1 MANYLNNLDEGQK
14 RIAEM
19 IREQAQAQGVPVNL
33 ALSLAFAEN
42 GFRQYDQKGKVILSP
57 KGAVGIM
64 QVMPGTGKEYGFSRQ
79 DLTDPE
85 KNIQAGVSVLKDFLG
100 RSGGDAMMAAGM
112 YNAGPN
118 HGFFKTGKGDLPL
131 ETQNYIAKINGYGG
145 FGDEEAPPKKPNQ
158 PVEVEPAPREPTQPT
173 EVEPA
178 PIEPGTTVEVE
189 PAANEPTPNATV
201 YAQEAA
207 DPAVEAQKNKEMAMA
222 TGALL
227 GAGYGFTESRLNSA
241 ETRAMREEMAR
252 ERARAQYAQM
262 ESQRTSSL
270 ERREPQL
277 RLQSGALPE
286 APATGG
292 TSGEKWSR
300 NWRGVETPGSRSV
313 PESASMYQ
321 RGKVQGGSK
330 VSQRINKLYPK
341 LSPDDPNAI
350 WERLGKQTDER
361 AAAAREQAMQQR
373 LVEERANQQ
382 RLIQLEEDTN
392 RARAARL
399 EAERPINQAR
409 VALNEIAQ
417 TPIGQVGTRVANVMF
432 KRFPVVGYATAGAN
446 ITRNMAEAEEAARKK
461 EHIDA
466 VLKSAAA
473 AATGLSMFPP
483 FAPFAV
489 PAAGAIEAANAIRD
503 YYR

>member
-1 MANYLNNLDEGQK
+1 MANYLDNLDEGQK
-14 RIAEM
+14 RVVEM
-19 IREQAQAQGVPVNL
+19 IREQAQAQGVPVNF

-42 GFRQYDQKGKVILSP
+42 GFRQFDQKGKVILSP
-57 KGAVGIM
+57 VGAVGIM

-85 KNIQAGVSVLKDFLG
+85 KNIQAGVSVLKDFLS
-100 RSGGDAMMAAGM
+100 RSNGDSMVAAGM

-118 HGFFKTGKGDLPL
+118 HSFFKTGKGDLPE

-145 FGDEEAPPKKPNQ
+145 FGEGEPSPNEPKQ
-158 PVEVEPAPREPTQPT
+158 PVEVEPTP
-173 EVEPA
+173 
-178 PIEPGTTVEVE
+178 
-189 PAANEPTPNATV
+189 NEPTPEATI
-201 YAQEAA
+201 YTQEAA
-207 DPAVEAQKNKEMAMA
+207 DPAVEAQKNKEMAAA
-222 TGALL
+222 TGAVL
-227 GAGYGFTESRLNSA
+227 GAGYGFAESRLNRA
-241 ETRAMREEMAR
+241 ETRAIREEMAR

-262 ESQRTSSL
+262 ESQRRSTL

-277 RLQSGALPE
+277 RLPAGALPE

-313 PESASMYQ
+313 PESGAMYQ
-321 RGKVQGGSK
+321 RGKVQGDSK

-399 EAERPINQAR
+399 EAERPINRARAALTSVRETPLGQISAR
-409 VALNEIAQ
+409 VAETA
-417 TPIGQVGTRVANVMF
+417 F
-432 KRFPVVGYATAGAN
+432 KRFPVVGYGAASASMG
-446 ITRNMAEAEEAARKK
+446 RNVAEIDEAMQNK
-461 EHIDA
+461 EYIDA
-466 VLKSAAA
+466 LIAASQL
-473 AATGLSMFPP
+473 AATGASMYPP
-483 FAPFAV
+483 LAPIAI
-489 PAAGAIEAANAIRD
+489 PAAFGLEAVKQARD

>member
-1 MANYLNNLDEGQK
+1 MANYLDNLDEGQK
-14 RIAEM
+14 RVADM

-33 ALSLAFAEN
+33 ALSMAFAEN
-42 GFRQYDQKGKVILSP
+42 GFRQYDQNGKVILSP

-100 RSGGDAMMAAGM
+100 RSGGDSMMAAGM

-118 HGFFKTGKGDLPL
+118 HAFFKTGKGDLPE

-145 FGDEEAPPKKPNQ
+145 FGEEEPSSNEPKQ
-158 PVEVEPAPREPTQPT
+158 PLEVEPAP
-173 EVEPA
+173 
-178 PIEPGTTVEVE
+178 
-189 PAANEPTPNATV
+189 NEATPEATV
-201 YAQEAA
+201 HTQDTA
-207 DPAVEAQKNKEMAMA
+207 DPAAEAQKNKEMAMA
-222 TGALL
+222 TGAVL
-227 GAGYGFTESRLNSA
+227 GAGYGFAESRLNAA

-252 ERARAQYAQM
+252 ERVRAQYAQSQAQQAS
-262 ESQRTSSL
+262 ESEGLQTRI
-270 ERREPQL
+270 

-286 APATGG
+286 APVTGG

-361 AAAAREQAMQQR
+361 AAAAAEQQMQQR
-373 LVEERANQQ
+373 MLEERANQQ
-382 RLIQLEEDTN
+382 RLIQIEEDTN

-399 EAERPINQAR
+399 EAERPINRARSALNSVRETPLGQIGAR
-409 VALNEIAQ
+409 VAETA
-417 TPIGQVGTRVANVMF
+417 F
-432 KRFPVVGYATAGAN
+432 KRLPVVGYG
-446 ITRNMAEAEEAARKK
+446 
-461 EHIDA
+461 
-466 VLKSAAA
+466 AAA
-473 AATGLSMFPP
+473 ASMGRNVAEIDEAMQNKEYIDALIAASQLAATGASMYPP
-483 FAPFAV
+483 LAPIAV
-489 PAAGAIEAANAIRD
+489 PAAFGLEAVKQARD

>member
-1 MANYLNNLDEGQK
+1 MANYLDNLDEGQK
-14 RIAEM
+14 RVVEM

-42 GFRQYDQKGKVILSP
+42 GFRQFDQKGKVILSP

-85 KNIQAGVSVLKDFLG
+85 KNIEAGVSVLKDFLS
-100 RSGGDAMMAAGM
+100 RSNGDSMMAAGM

-118 HGFFKTGKGDLPL
+118 HSFFKTGKGDLPE

-145 FGDEEAPPKKPNQ
+145 FGEGEPSPNEPKQ
-158 PVEVEPAPREPTQPT
+158 PVEVEPEP
-173 EVEPA
+173 
-178 PIEPGTTVEVE
+178 
-189 PAANEPTPNATV
+189 NEPTPEATI
-201 YAQEAA
+201 YTQEAA
-207 DPAVEAQKNKEMAMA
+207 DPAVEAQKNKEMAAA
-222 TGALL
+222 TGAVL
-227 GAGYGFTESRLNSA
+227 GAGYGFAESRLNRA
-241 ETRAMREEMAR
+241 DTRAMREEMAR

-262 ESQRTSSL
+262 ESQRRSTL

-277 RLQSGALPE
+277 RLPSGALPE

-350 WERLGKQTDER
+350 WERLSKQTDER

-373 LVEERANQQ
+373 LVEEQANQQ
-382 RLIQLEEDTN
+382 RLIQIEEDTN

-399 EAERPINQAR
+399 EAERPINRARSALMSVRETPLGQISAR
-409 VALNEIAQ
+409 VAETA
-417 TPIGQVGTRVANVMF
+417 F
-432 KRFPVVGYATAGAN
+432 KRFPVVGYGAAGASMGMN
-446 ITRNMAEAEEAARKK
+446 VAEIDEALQRQ
-461 EHIDA
+461 EYIDA
-466 VLKSAAA
+466 LIAASQL
-473 AATGLSMFPP
+473 AATGASMYPP
-483 FAPFAV
+483 LAPIAI
-489 PAAGAIEAANAIRD
+489 PAAFGLEAVKQARER
-503 YYR
+503 YR

>member
-1 MANYLNNLDEGQK
+1 MANYLDNLDEGQK
-14 RIAEM
+14 RVVEM

-42 GFRQYDQKGKVILSP
+42 GFRQYDQNGKVILSP

-85 KNIQAGVSVLKDFLG
+85 RNIEAGVSVLKDFLS
-100 RSGGDAMMAAGM
+100 RSNGDSMMAAGM

-118 HGFFKTGKGDLPL
+118 HSFFKTGKGDLPE

-145 FGDEEAPPKKPNQ
+145 FGEGEPTPNEPKQ
-158 PVEVEPAPREPTQPT
+158 PVEVEPEP
-173 EVEPA
+173 
-178 PIEPGTTVEVE
+178 
-189 PAANEPTPNATV
+189 NEPTPEATI
-201 YAQEAA
+201 YTQEAA
-207 DPAVEAQKNKEMAMA
+207 DPAVEAQKNKEMAAA
-222 TGALL
+222 TGAVL
-227 GAGYGFTESRLNSA
+227 GAGYGFAESRLNRA
-241 ETRAMREEMAR
+241 DTRAMREEMAR

-262 ESQRTSSL
+262 ESQRRSTL

-277 RLQSGALPE
+277 RLPSGALPE

-350 WERLGKQTDER
+350 WERLSKQTDER
-361 AAAAREQAMQQR
+361 AAAAAEQAMQQR
-373 LVEERANQQ
+373 MAEEQANQQ
-382 RLIQLEEDTN
+382 RLIQVEEDTN

-399 EAERPINQAR
+399 EAERPINRARAALTSVRETPLGQIGAR
-409 VALNEIAQ
+409 VAETA
-417 TPIGQVGTRVANVMF
+417 F
-432 KRFPVVGYATAGAN
+432 KRFPVVGYGAASASMGMN
-446 ITRNMAEAEEAARKK
+446 VAEIDEALQRQ
-461 EHIDA
+461 EYLDA
-466 VLKSAAA
+466 LIAASQL
-473 AATGLSMFPP
+473 AATGASMYPP
-483 FAPFAV
+483 LAPIAV
-489 PAAGAIEAANAIRD
+489 PAAFGLEAVKQARER
-503 YYR
+503 YR

>member
-1 MANYLNNLDEGQK
+1 MANYLDNLDEGQK
-14 RIAEM
+14 RVADM

-42 GFRQYDQKGKVILSP
+42 GFRQFDQKGKVILSP

-85 KNIQAGVSVLKDFLG
+85 KNVQAGVSVLKDFLS
-100 RSGGDAMMAAGM
+100 RSNGDSMMAAGM

-118 HGFFKTGKGDLPL
+118 HSFFKTGKGDLPE

-145 FGDEEAPPKKPNQ
+145 FGEGEPAPNEPKVEPTPNEPKQ
-158 PVEVEPAPREPTQPT
+158 PVEVEPEP
-173 EVEPA
+173 
-178 PIEPGTTVEVE
+178 
-189 PAANEPTPNATV
+189 NEPTPEATI
-201 YAQEAA
+201 YTQEAA
-207 DPAVEAQKNKEMAMA
+207 DPAVEAQKNKEMAAA
-222 TGALL
+222 TGAVL
-227 GAGYGFTESRLNSA
+227 GAGYGFAESRLNRA
-241 ETRAMREEMAR
+241 DTRAMREEMAR

-262 ESQRTSSL
+262 ESQRRSTL

-277 RLQSGALPE
+277 RLPAGALPE

-350 WERLGKQTDER
+350 WERLSKQTDER

-373 LVEERANQQ
+373 LVEEQANQQ
-382 RLIQLEEDTN
+382 RLIQIEEDTN

-399 EAERPINQAR
+399 EAERPINRARAALTSVRETPLGQISAR
-409 VALNEIAQ
+409 VAETA
-417 TPIGQVGTRVANVMF
+417 F
-432 KRFPVVGYATAGAN
+432 KRFPVVGYGAASASMGMN
-446 ITRNMAEAEEAARKK
+446 VAEIDEALQRQKY
-461 EHIDA
+461 IDA
-466 VLKSAAA
+466 LIAASQL
-473 AATGLSMFPP
+473 AATGASMYPP
-483 FAPFAV
+483 FAPIAV
-489 PAAGAIEAANAIRD
+489 PAAFGLEAVKQARD

>member
-1 MANYLNNLDEGQK
+1 MANYLDNLDEGQK
-14 RIAEM
+14 RVVEM

-33 ALSLAFAEN
+33 ALSMAFAEN
-42 GFRQYDQKGKVILSP
+42 GFRQFDQKGKVILSP

-85 KNIQAGVSVLKDFLG
+85 KNIEAGVSVLKDFLS
-100 RSGGDAMMAAGM
+100 RSNGDSMMAAGM

-118 HGFFKTGKGDLPL
+118 HPFFKTGKGDLPE

-145 FGDEEAPPKKPNQ
+145 FAEGEPSPNEPKQ
-158 PVEVEPAPREPTQPT
+158 PVEVEPEP
-173 EVEPA
+173 
-178 PIEPGTTVEVE
+178 
-189 PAANEPTPNATV
+189 NEPTPEATI
-201 YAQEAA
+201 YTQEAA
-207 DPAVEAQKNKEMAMA
+207 DPAVEAQKNKEMAAA
-222 TGALL
+222 TGAVL
-227 GAGYGFTESRLNSA
+227 GAGYGFAESRLNRA
-241 ETRAMREEMAR
+241 DTRAMREEMAR

-262 ESQRTSSL
+262 ESQRRSTL

-277 RLQSGALPE
+277 RLPSGALPE

-350 WERLGKQTDER
+350 WERLSKQTDER

-373 LVEERANQQ
+373 LVEEQANQQ
-382 RLIQLEEDTN
+382 RLIQIEEDTN

-399 EAERPINQAR
+399 EAERPINRARAALTSVRETPLGQISAR
-409 VALNEIAQ
+409 VAETA
-417 TPIGQVGTRVANVMF
+417 F
-432 KRFPVVGYATAGAN
+432 KRFPVVGYGAASASMG
-446 ITRNMAEAEEAARKK
+446 RNVAEIDEALQRQ
-461 EHIDA
+461 EYIDA
-466 VLKSAAA
+466 LIAASQL
-473 AATGLSMFPP
+473 AATGASMYPP
-483 FAPFAV
+483 LAPIAI
-489 PAAGAIEAANAIRD
+489 PAAFGLEAVKQARD

>member
-1 MANYLNNLDEGQK
+1 MANYLDNLDEGQK
-14 RIAEM
+14 RVVEM

-42 GFRQYDQKGKVILSP
+42 GFRQFDQKGKVILSP

-85 KNIQAGVSVLKDFLG
+85 KNIQAGVSVLKDFLS
-100 RSGGDAMMAAGM
+100 RSNGDSMMAAGM

-118 HGFFKTGKGDLPL
+118 HPFFKTGKGDLPE

-145 FGDEEAPPKKPNQ
+145 FGEGEPSPNEPTVEPTPNEPKQ
-158 PVEVEPAPREPTQPT
+158 PVEVEPEP
-173 EVEPA
+173 
-178 PIEPGTTVEVE
+178 
-189 PAANEPTPNATV
+189 NELTPEATI
-201 YAQEAA
+201 YTQEAA
-207 DPAVEAQKNKEMAMA
+207 DPAVEAQKNKEMAAA
-222 TGALL
+222 TGAVL
-227 GAGYGFTESRLNSA
+227 GAGYGFAESRLNRA

-262 ESQRTSSL
+262 ESQRRSTL

-277 RLQSGALPE
+277 RLPSGALPE

-341 LSPDDPNAI
+341 LSPNDPNAI
-350 WERLGKQTDER
+350 WERLSLQSDQR
-361 AAAAREQAMQQR
+361 AAAAAEQAMQQR
-373 LVEERANQQ
+373 MVEEQANQQ
-382 RLIQLEEDTN
+382 RLIQIEEDTN

-399 EAERPINQAR
+399 EAERPINRARAALTSVRETPLGQISSR
-409 VALNEIAQ
+409 VAETA
-417 TPIGQVGTRVANVMF
+417 F
-432 KRFPVVGYATAGAN
+432 KRFPVVGYG
-446 ITRNMAEAEEAARKK
+446 
-461 EHIDA
+461 
-466 VLKSAAA
+466 AAA
-473 AATGLSMFPP
+473 ASMGRNVAEIDEAMQRQEYIDALIAASQLAATGASMYPP
-483 FAPFAV
+483 LAPIAI
-489 PAAGAIEAANAIRD
+489 PAAFGLEAVKQARD

>member
-1 MANYLNNLDEGQK
+1 MANYLDNLDEGQK
-14 RIAEM
+14 RVVEM

-42 GFRQYDQKGKVILSP
+42 GFRQYDQNGKVILSP

-85 KNIQAGVSVLKDFLG
+85 KNIEAGVSVLKDFLS
-100 RSGGDAMMAAGM
+100 RSNGDSMMAAGM

-118 HGFFKTGKGDLPL
+118 HSFFKTGKGDLPE

-145 FGDEEAPPKKPNQ
+145 FGEGEPTPNEPKQ
-158 PVEVEPAPREPTQPT
+158 PVEVEPEP
-173 EVEPA
+173 
-178 PIEPGTTVEVE
+178 
-189 PAANEPTPNATV
+189 NEPTPEATI
-201 YAQEAA
+201 YTQEAA
-207 DPAVEAQKNKEMAMA
+207 DPAVEAQKNKEMAAA
-222 TGALL
+222 TGAVL
-227 GAGYGFTESRLNSA
+227 GAGYGFAESRLNRA
-241 ETRAMREEMAR
+241 DTRAMREEMAR

-262 ESQRTSSL
+262 ESQRRSTL

-277 RLQSGALPE
+277 RLPSGALPE

-350 WERLGKQTDER
+350 WERLSKQTDER

-373 LVEERANQQ
+373 LVEEQANQQ
-382 RLIQLEEDTN
+382 RLIQIEEDTN

-399 EAERPINQAR
+399 EAERPINRARAALTSVRETPLGQIGAR
-409 VALNEIAQ
+409 VAETA
-417 TPIGQVGTRVANVMF
+417 F
-432 KRFPVVGYATAGAN
+432 KRFPVVGYGAASASMGMN
-446 ITRNMAEAEEAARKK
+446 VAEIDEALQRQ
-461 EHIDA
+461 EYLDA
-466 VLKSAAA
+466 LIAASQL
-473 AATGLSMFPP
+473 AATGASMYPP
-483 FAPFAV
+483 LAPIAV
-489 PAAGAIEAANAIRD
+489 PAAFGLEAVKQARER
-503 YYR
+503 YR

>member
-1 MANYLNNLDEGQK
+1 MANYLDNLDEGQK
-14 RIAEM
+14 RVADM

-42 GFRQYDQKGKVILSP
+42 GFRQFDQKGKVILSP

-85 KNIQAGVSVLKDFLG
+85 KNIQAGVSVLKDFLS
-100 RSGGDAMMAAGM
+100 RSNGDSMMAAGM

-118 HGFFKTGKGDLPL
+118 HSFFKTGKGDLPE

-145 FGDEEAPPKKPNQ
+145 FGEGEPAPNEPKVEPTPNEPKQ
-158 PVEVEPAPREPTQPT
+158 PVEVEPEP
-173 EVEPA
+173 
-178 PIEPGTTVEVE
+178 
-189 PAANEPTPNATV
+189 NEPTPEATI
-201 YAQEAA
+201 YTQEAA
-207 DPAVEAQKNKEMAMA
+207 DPAIEAQKNKEMAAA
-222 TGALL
+222 TGAVL
-227 GAGYGFTESRLNSA
+227 GAGYGFAESRLNRA
-241 ETRAMREEMAR
+241 DTRAMREEMAR

-262 ESQRTSSL
+262 ESQRRSTL

-277 RLQSGALPE
+277 RLPSGALPE

-350 WERLGKQTDER
+350 WERLSKQTDER

-373 LVEERANQQ
+373 LVEEQANQQ
-382 RLIQLEEDTN
+382 RLIQIEEDTN

-399 EAERPINQAR
+399 EAERPINRARAALTSVRETPLGQISAR
-409 VALNEIAQ
+409 VAETA
-417 TPIGQVGTRVANVMF
+417 F
-432 KRFPVVGYATAGAN
+432 KRFPVVGYGAAGASMGMN
-446 ITRNMAEAEEAARKK
+446 VAEIDEALQRQ
-461 EHIDA
+461 EYIDA
-466 VLKSAAA
+466 LIAASQL
-473 AATGLSMFPP
+473 AATGASMYPP
-483 FAPFAV
+483 LAPIAI
-489 PAAGAIEAANAIRD
+489 PAAFGLEAVKQARER
-503 YYR
+503 YR